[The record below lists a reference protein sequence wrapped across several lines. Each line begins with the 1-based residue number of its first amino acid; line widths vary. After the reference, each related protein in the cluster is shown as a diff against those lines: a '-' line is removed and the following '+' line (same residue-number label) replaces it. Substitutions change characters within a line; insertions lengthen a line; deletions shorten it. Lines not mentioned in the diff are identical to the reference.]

1 MKEDYQKSFKKSTL
15 FFLLKPV
22 PFNRQSYQK
31 QKGHG
36 TSAQLLFMF
45 WKKFR
50 KISLLVISYLTKFDD
65 VIWSG
70 CWVIS
75 KIASANLCKPIHDV
89 TNYSTT
95 TFPFVSGKCGKGKI
109 TKVWISWEWKE
120 LFWWNKKKTLFI
132 VLEGLSFSGK
142 TKIW

>member
-1 MKEDYQKSFKKSTL
+1 MKEDYQKPLKKLTL
-15 FFLLKPV
+15 LFLLKPV
-22 PFNRQSYQK
+22 PFNGESYKK
-31 QKGHG
+31 QKGPEN
-36 TSAQLLFMF
+36 SAQSLF
-45 WKKFR
+45 KLQNKFR

-120 LFWWNKKKTLFI
+120 LFWRNKKKNTLH
-132 VLEGLSFSGK
+132 SFGRA
-142 TKIW
+142 II